1 MKVQSLITIKENR
14 KQVQMY
20 LNSIG
25 GDMMGPVDGEKAFE
39 KIRVVRTVGILVEDI
54 DPSSEDEYFLDDD

>member
-1 MKVQSLITIKENR
+1 ML
-14 KQVQMY
+14 
-20 LNSIG
+20 
-25 GDMMGPVDGEKAFE
+25 GPVDGEKAFE